1 MGINYYCCCSDGKGF
16 HDLMADIQGQA
27 ELSSEM
33 LRAIT
38 AEPVDFGMGYDEV
51 SWIFL
56 CLQCLL
62 YLEMAIYLLSKPI
75 ESWANLMYSTV
86 VIITN

>member
-1 MGINYYCCCSDGKGF
+1 MY
-16 HDLMADIQGQA
+16 DLVADTQEQR
-27 ELSSEM
+27 ELLDEIYQ
-33 LRAIT
+33 AIT
-38 AEPVDFGMGYDEV
+38 AEPVDVGNDYDEV

-75 ESWANLMYSTV
+75 ESCANFFFEHS
-86 VIITN
+86 